1 MEVIL
6 LAVFGFFMLLL
17 VVLFF
22 GCESLSSPF
31 DESRNRRDS
40 RRSAFERRHE
50 QLHDTASSRRL

>member
-1 MEVIL
+1 MEVVL

-31 DESRNRRDS
+31 DESRRDS
-40 RRSAFERRHE
+40 KRSAFERRHE

>member
-22 GCESLSSPF
+22 GCESISSLF
-31 DESRNRRDS
+31 NEESHRES
-40 RRSAFERRHE
+40 ERSVTKHRHE
-50 QLHDTASSRRL
+50 QLHGTSSLRRL